1 MDKISTHTRYKI
13 AGICFCLAYLALML
27 FGLRYIFAQSFIPYH
42 ETALGTKWDNMP
54 ESFHMLYLALMKVA
68 GGGMLSTGIAGE
80 ILICIPFRKF
90 EPWARWS
97 LLVIGLIVGGMALTA
112 AITIKLNT
120 PASPPWILTLC
131 SIILILA
138 GFFLSSGMK
147 KFNLPVVE

>member
-1 MDKISTHTRYKI
+1 MDLKFSHKTFTLSIW
-13 AGICFCLAYLALML
+13 CFALAFLPLIV
-27 FGLRYIFAQSFIPYH
+27 FGLHYISIQSFIPYH

-97 LLVIGLIVGGMALTA
+97 LLVIGMIVGGMALTA

-138 GFFLSSGMK
+138 GFLLSSGMK
-147 KFNLPVVE
+147 KFINSVE